1 MSREDQSVDRT
12 FGDYQDEAGMLP
24 SPSTGQNGEGSAPV
38 LLPGAATQHEATFVF
53 TNANT
58 DAYADADG
66 YSDWFYQPG
75 NEHRGELHQ
84 SRRQSGEFS
93 DPPWQWQLGGR

>member
-1 MSREDQSVDRT
+1 M
-12 FGDYQDEAGMLP
+12 
-24 SPSTGQNGEGSAPV
+24 

-53 TNANT
+53 TNAST
-58 DAYADADG
+58 DADAAAAADADADADADG

>member
-1 MSREDQSVDRT
+1 
-12 FGDYQDEAGMLP
+12 MLP
-24 SPSTGQNGEGSAPV
+24 SPSTVQNGEGSAPV

-53 TNANT
+53 TNASTAAAAAAAANA
-58 DAYADADG
+58 DADADADG

-84 SRRQSGEFS
+84 SRR
-93 DPPWQWQLGGR
+93 